1 MRRTAIICLLLAASA
16 VSVLAEESPI
26 AGTWIDQVSRSGPA
40 APEPWGTVK
49 QVYGVTIG
57 AEAVVLEETPIAEL
71 AAKLGTEAQH
81 WGEAGEAVSWA
92 CLSRNA
98 ETLWLYSD
106 GEMGGGAVTG
116 VGIDVRDAA
125 PASAK
130 CGTWPA
136 DMNADLG
143 IMGIGLP
150 TDVIIGNYLTGQPDD
165 YGWFRSVNLTPAAT
179 SPFEI
184 WQELTFRANED
195 GTVNAVA
202 VMQFTGD

>member
-1 MRRTAIICLLLAASA
+1 MRRTSTICLLLAASA
-16 VSVLAEESPI
+16 VPALAEDSPI
-26 AGTWIDQVSRSGPA
+26 ANTWMDQVSRSGPA

-57 AEAVVLEETPIAEL
+57 AEAVVLEETKLADL
-71 AAKLGTEAQH
+71 AAKLGTEVQH
-81 WGEAGEAVSWA
+81 WGEAGDAVSWA

-106 GEMGGGAVTG
+106 GEMGGGTVTG

-136 DMNADLG
+136 DLNADLG

-179 SPFEI
+179 APFEI

-202 VMQFTGD
+202 VMQLTGD

>member
-1 MRRTAIICLLLAASA
+1 MRVALACLLLTASA
-16 VSVLAEESPI
+16 GAAIAQDSPI
-26 AGTWIDQVSRSGPA
+26 SGTWIDQVSRSGPA

-49 QVYGVTIG
+49 QVYTVTIG
-57 AEAVVLEETPIAEL
+57 AETVVLEETPIADL
-71 AAKLGTEAQH
+71 AARLGTEAQN
-81 WGEAGEAVSWA
+81 WGEAGEAVTWA

-98 ETLWLYSD
+98 ETLWLYSH
-106 GEMGGGAVTG
+106 GEGGEGRVTG

-136 DMNADLG
+136 DLNADLG

-150 TDVIIGNYLTGQPDD
+150 ADAIIGNYLTSQPDD
-165 YGWFRSVNLTPAAT
+165 YGWFRSVNLTKAAEGPLET
-179 SPFEI
+179 
-184 WQELTFRANED
+184 WQELTFRANEE

-202 VMQFTGD
+202 VMQTTGY

>member
-1 MRRTAIICLLLAASA
+1 MRHTAIICLLLAGSA
-16 VSVLAEESPI
+16 IPALAGDSPI
-26 AGTWIDQVSRSGPA
+26 ANTWIDQVSRSGPA

-49 QVYGVTIG
+49 QVYAVTIG
-57 AEAVVLEETPIAEL
+57 AETVTLEETPIAEL
-71 AAKLGTEAQH
+71 AAKLGTEAH
-81 WGEAGEAVSWA
+81 NWGEAGEAVTWA

-106 GEMGGGAVTG
+106 GEMGDGKVTG

-136 DMNADLG
+136 DMTADLG

-150 TDVIIGNYLTGQPDD
+150 TDAIIGNYMTGQPDD
-165 YGWFRSVNLTPAAT
+165 YGWFRSINLTPAAT
-179 SPFEI
+179 APFEI
-184 WQELTFRANED
+184 WQELTFRANDE

-202 VMQFTGD
+202 VMQMTGD